1 MIPNSILVLN
11 GKGGVLKTSISANLA
26 GLAALSGWR
35 VLAVDLDPQ
44 GNLGRDLGYTAAADD
59 GTELAE
65 SARSGRRPQP
75 MTGVRPNLDVLAG
88 GPALDDLVADLQ
100 LALVRGDLRAAD
112 RLGEVLAAVGESYD
126 LIVIDSPPG
135 DALLHSVVIR
145 AAHYILI
152 PTRPDAASI
161 DGLGRVA
168 AGVVRENAAN
178 PALEVLGVALGPL
191 PVNALALAR
200 RAREELGAMLGDSI
214 RIFDTVIR
222 DAPKAAV
229 DCRERGVLAHEYEE
243 AALQA
248 PRWWERRRGAA
259 GDSFSQAAA
268 GLATD
273 YQALVKEVLAAFS
286 QRQDALAMATGKEQ

>member
-1 MIPNSILVLN
+1 MVPNSILVLN
-11 GKGGVLKTSISANLA
+11 GKGGVLKTSIAANLA

-35 VLAVDLDPQ
+35 VLVVDLDPQ

-59 GTELAE
+59 GSELAN
-65 SARSGRRPQP
+65 SARTGSPPQP
-75 MTGVRPNLDVLAG
+75 MKSVRPNLDVLAG
-88 GPALDDLVADLQ
+88 GPALDELVADLQ
-100 LALVRGDLRAAD
+100 LALVRGDLGVAD
-112 RLGEVLAAVGESYD
+112 HLGGALAAVGVGYD
-126 LIVIDSPPG
+126 LVVIDSPPG
-135 DALLHSVVIR
+135 EALLHSVAIR

-168 AGVVRENAAN
+168 SVVARESSAN
-178 PALEVLGVALGPL
+178 PALEVLGVVLGPL
-191 PVNALALAR
+191 PVNASALAR
-200 RAREELGAMLGDSI
+200 RAKDELAAMLGAGI
-214 RIFDTVIR
+214 TIFDTIIR

-248 PRWWERRRGAA
+248 PRWWERRRGA
-259 GDSFSQAAA
+259 GGESFSQAAA

-273 YQALVKEVLAAFS
+273 YQALAQEVMARFGG
-286 QRQDALAMATGKEQ
+286 RQDALQVASGLEA